1 MCAFLCRMVHN
12 SIIKSQATQT
22 MEELIMA
29 IKQNQGVNV
38 NRKFGIEIEFGTKS
52 SRAEVIER
60 LRQGGVSVE
69 TQQWSDHSNRDYS
82 DYVWKLTTDGSLH
95 FKHCTGMELV
105 SPPMT
110 IAGGGLEAIRKVC
123 DILNSPE
130 IDAKIN
136 ITCGLHVHHDVADYT
151 HYNMKSLV
159 NIMTR
164 YTKAFDELV
173 APSRREGGDK
183 SKWCRPLFNTDL
195 AEEYR
200 NERISDFQ
208 QCKTIEEQANFFG
221 SRYMRLNLQS
231 YVCYGTV
238 EFRQHQGTT
247 DADKICNWVILTQMA
262 VERGANASVS
272 AKQGADDWFNL
283 KKILRGY
290 AWMGAD
296 ELQVQAIDFYN
307 KRRQDFIKADKV
319 QVSDETQSIINDL
332 MAMGA

>member
-1 MCAFLCRMVHN
+1 
-12 SIIKSQATQT
+12 
-22 MEELIMA
+22 MA
-29 IKQNQGVNV
+29 IKQNQGVNL

-52 SRAEVIER
+52 TRLQVIER

-69 TQQWSDHSNRDYS
+69 TQSWTNHNNRDYS
-82 DYVWKLTTDGSLH
+82 DYVWKLTTDGSLS
-95 FKHCTGMELV
+95 FKHCNGMELV

-110 IAGGGLEAIRKVC
+110 IAGGGLEAIRQVC
-123 DILNSPE
+123 EILNSPE

-136 ITCGLHVHHDVADYT
+136 ITCGLHVHHDVADYN
-151 HYNMKSLV
+151 HKNMKSLV
-159 NIMTR
+159 NIMVR

-173 APSRREGGDK
+173 APSRRVGGEK
-183 SKWCRPLFNTDL
+183 SKWCRELINSGIT
-195 AEEYR
+195 AEFRE
-200 NERISDFQ
+200 ERLQAFQ
-208 QCKTIEEQANFFG
+208 KCKTIEEQANYFG
-221 SRYMRLNLQS
+221 TRYMRLNLQS

-247 DADKICNWVILTQMA
+247 DAEKICNWVILTQMA

-272 AKQGADDWFNL
+272 AKLGADDWFNL

-319 QVSDETQSIINDL
+319 QVDDNTQAVIDL
-332 MAMGA
+332 MMAMGA